1 MTAMTKAEQALRLI
15 KGIGGVVRPKDLSG
29 HGIAPVY
36 LRRLLEQG
44 DLVQSARGLYRL
56 ADHEP
61 SPHHRLDEAAK
72 RIPRGV
78 VCLLSALAY
87 HDLTRKA
94 PPEVWLAIDRKD
106 RLPTVGDLAIHF
118 VRFSG
123 AALNEGVE
131 EHAIEGVPVRVTSCA
146 KTVADLFKYR
156 NKIGLP
162 LALDAL
168 RDCLRKQKCPMDE
181 LWRFAIVCRVE
192 TVLRPYL
199 EALS

>member
-1 MTAMTKAEQALRLI
+1 
-15 KGIGGVVRPKDLSG
+15 
-29 HGIAPVY
+29 
-36 LRRLLEQG
+36 
-44 DLVQSARGLYRL
+44 
-56 ADHEP
+56 
-61 SPHHRLDEAAK
+61 
-72 RIPRGV
+72 V

-94 PPEVWLAIDRKD
+94 PPEVWMAIDRKA
-106 RLPTVGDLAIHF
+106 RLPSVGDLAIRF

-131 EHAIEGVPVRVTSCA
+131 EHAVEGVPVRVTSCA
-146 KTVADLFKYR
+146 KTVVDLLKYR
-156 NKIGLP
+156 NKLSLT

-199 EALS
+199 EALA